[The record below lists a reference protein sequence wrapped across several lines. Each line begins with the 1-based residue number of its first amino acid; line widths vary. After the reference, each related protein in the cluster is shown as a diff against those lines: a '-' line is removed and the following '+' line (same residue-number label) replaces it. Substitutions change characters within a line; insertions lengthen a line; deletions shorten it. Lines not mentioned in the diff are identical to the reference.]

1 MVAPDGTNKTIS
13 RIEALH
19 KLNSQKEWTNK
30 DLYRLMFKE
39 DLYLLAYEKIKSKP
53 GNMTP
58 GTDGKTLDGT
68 SLRII
73 RQLIEEM
80 KTETFQF
87 KPVKTVYI
95 PKENGKMRK
104 LGVPSTRD
112 KIVQEVMRTILEAI
126 YDSTEGAYFSE
137 HSHGFRRGH
146 STHTALKE
154 IREGWTATNWFIEGD
169 ISACFDEVNH
179 EILVNIVREKIKD
192 ERFLNLIWKLLRAGE
207 FDMQKGNENSLAGT
221 PQGGVVSPI
230 LANIYLNK
238 LDEYIK
244 EIKEEM
250 EKGEGKARNP
260 EYRAIAQKR
269 TKLAKEGKTKTKEFE
284 QLTKLMKTLPSV
296 KVDDPE
302 FIRIRYTRYADDWMI
317 GICGSKETA
326 SIVKEKVREF
336 LNNQLHLRLS
346 EEKTKITNA
355 RTEEASFLGY
365 QIRIGR
371 TAEGPAKQKVSTNN
385 SGINYKRRSTG
396 WEVILKVPVDRII
409 KRLSKRGYCKPN
421 GEPTPRMAWQYLDRD
436 QIILLYSSV
445 NRGIQEYYR
454 PTDNFAKLNRI
465 QYILEYSLAKTLA
478 MKMRKSVPQVMKEGL
493 KVQVKTNK
501 GEKTVAFYKNSDWK
515 IKKDSFKEG
524 KPEIDLVRIAVR
536 LRTNSKLGM
545 PCCICGSEYDIV
557 MHHVRHIRKMD
568 TAGKDMGFARVLRA
582 LNRKQIPVC
591 ESCHKRIHRGDYDG
605 MRLSDLKYDPRKA
618 NVKRKDD

>member
-1 MVAPDGTNKTIS
+1 MQVVTPDGALKAIS
-13 RIEALH
+13 RIETLH
-19 KLNSQKEWTNK
+19 KLNSNREWANN
-30 DLYRLMFKE
+30 DLYRLMYKE
-39 DLYLLAYEKIKSKP
+39 DLYILAYEKIKSKP

-58 GTDGKTLDGT
+58 GTDGKTLEGT
-68 SLRII
+68 SMEFI
-73 RQLIEEM
+73 RKIIEEM
-80 KTETFQF
+80 KSETFQF

-112 KIVQEVMRTILEAI
+112 KLVQEVMRMILEAI
-126 YDSTEGAYFSE
+126 YDSSQGALFSE

-146 STHTALKE
+146 STHSALKE

-179 EILVNIVREKIKD
+179 ATLVEIVREKVKD
-192 ERFLNLIWKLLRAGE
+192 ERFIDLIWKLLRAGE

-221 PQGGVVSPI
+221 PQGGIVSPI

-238 LDEYIK
+238 LDEYVIELK
-244 EIKEEM
+244 REM
-250 EKGEGKARNP
+250 EKGESKGRNP
-260 EYRAIAQKR
+260 EYRAIAQER

-296 KVDDPE
+296 KVDDPG
-302 FIRIRYTRYADDWMI
+302 FIRIRYLRYADDWLV
-317 GICGSKETA
+317 GVCGSKEIANT
-326 SIVKEKVREF
+326 VKDKIGDF
-336 LNNQLHLRLS
+336 LKSRLNLRLS
-346 EEKTKITNA
+346 EEKIKITNA

-371 TAEGPAKQKVSTNN
+371 TAEGPAKQKTSTNG

-396 WEVILKVPVDRII
+396 WEVVLKAPIDKLI
-409 KRLSKRGYCKPN
+409 KRLSKKGYCKPN
-421 GEPTPRMAWQYLDRD
+421 GEPTPRTAWQYLDRD

-493 KVQVKTNK
+493 KVQVKTTK
-501 GEKTVAFYKNSDWK
+501 GEKTVAFYRNSDWK

-568 TAGKDMGFARVLRA
+568 SAGKDMGFARVLRA

-591 ESCHKRIHRGDYDG
+591 ESCHRKIHQGKYDG
-605 MRLSDLKYDPRKA
+605 LKLSDLKYDPRKA
-618 NVKRKDD
+618 NVTN